1 MGNFDRYAMFKT
13 NGKVGI
19 VPFVKIRKKNTDKY
33 ITFNKTSTRLDK
45 VSYDNYASPDYAWLI
60 MQANPEYGSIEN
72 FIPDGV
78 VLRIP
83 YPLDET
89 LNFYVNDITNYNNMY
104 K

>member
-1 MGNFDRYAMFKT
+1 MSVFDRYSMFKAD
-13 NGKVGI
+13 GKVGI
-19 VPFVKIRKKNTDKY
+19 VPFVPIAKKSSDKKIV
-33 ITFNKTSTRLDK
+33 FNKKMMRFDK
-45 VSYDNYASPDYAWLI
+45 LSYKYYNSPDYAWLI
-60 MQANPEYGSIEN
+60 MLANPEYGSIEN

-89 LNFYVNDITNYNNMY
+89 LNAYLNDINAYNELN